1 MRGTYNDKNI
11 SANKF
16 LSLTLTNTVYK
27 TNPENI
33 EFIACLWSFSSSCLL
48 LRMSEEKI
56 KENFTR
62 RKNLQDQVMSR
73 P

>member
-27 TNPENI
+27 TNPENV
-33 EFIACLWSFSSSCLL
+33 EFIAGRSVALVCY
-48 LRMSEEKI
+48 SECPK
-56 KENFTR
+56 
-62 RKNLQDQVMSR
+62 RK
-73 P
+73 